1 MFIRYRLLNRLAG
14 RIRLSEGQT
23 HTQKIGRMPDLGL
36 KKNGRPDLGLA
47 NSSSA

>member
-36 KKNGRPDLGLA
+36 KKKWQARLKPCKL
-47 NSSSA
+47 